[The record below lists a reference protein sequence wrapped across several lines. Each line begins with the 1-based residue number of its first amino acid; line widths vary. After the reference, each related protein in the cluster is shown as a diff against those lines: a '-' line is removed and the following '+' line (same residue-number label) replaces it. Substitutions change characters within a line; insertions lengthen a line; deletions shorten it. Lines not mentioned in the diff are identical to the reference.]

1 MAKIFTR
8 LGYDFNSEKFGDA
21 NDPTGELEASLERI
35 KPLLHKWQFD
45 ALANNDVSGYL
56 QNPLANTTI
65 SMNSYATS
73 MKNFASTVTF
83 DIAGNAKMIGVSTS
97 LVSEISAFQAHCNRI
112 SGVTATTDPTLPDFE
127 SALGIGEFVQLIVS
141 SYDGIMNNTP
151 VLGSMT
157 SLFVQ
162 SELSANLI
170 TLTSDSATLNATF
183 TNSLPGGSNSLITI
197 VSNDAICNN
206 INSVTSF
213 LSTRRTADVN
223 YYGKARDLVDDY
235 GKLSRFT
242 AFSPLKLYL
251 TENYVGTDKLKSKL

>member
-1 MAKIFTR
+1 MATIFTR
-8 LGYDFNSEKFGDA
+8 LNYDFNPDKFGKA
-21 NDPTGELEASLERI
+21 IDPTGELESSLERI
-35 KPLLHKWQFD
+35 KPLLHKWQFE

-65 SMNSYATS
+65 SMNTYANS

-83 DIAGNAKMIGVSTS
+83 DIAGNSKMIAASTS
-97 LVSEISAFQAHCNRI
+97 LVSEISAFQSHCDRI

-141 SYDGIMNNTP
+141 SYDGIMNNIP
-151 VLGSMT
+151 ILGSMT